1 MKPEDEPT
9 RSIMDQLLSELFGGN
24 LVILLLALFI
34 ILCLFLAIRI
44 VPQSE
49 QHVVERFGRLK
60 SVLGPGIN
68 FIVPFLDRVAHKV
81 SILERQLPNAS
92 QDAITAD
99 NVLVQIDT
107 SVFYRIL
114 EPEKTVYRI
123 RDVDGAIA
131 TTVAGIVRAEIGKM
145 ELDEVQSNRSMLI
158 PTIKASVE
166 DAVDDWGIEVTRA
179 EILDVNLDQA
189 TRDAMLQQLNA
200 ERERRA
206 AVTRA
211 EGQKR
216 AVELQADGE
225 LYAAR
230 QAAEARRVEA
240 DAEAYATGVVAEA
253 IAKGGLEAV
262 QYNIALEQVKAIGS
276 GGSGAGVADDDR
288 AGGCGRCLR
297 QGVPDAERARL
308 MWSEWWVWG
317 VAAIVLAVGEVLSAV
332 LRAAGFRHRGGRG
345 GADPAGRRA
354 AGGLAGRVAAGAVPG
369 LRGGVAD
376 RVAGAEEMAG
386 GL

>member
-1 MKPEDEPT
+1 
-9 RSIMDQLLSELFGGN
+9 MDFNDLITQLLGGN
-24 LVILLLALFI
+24 IVMLLLAGFI
-34 ILCLFLAIRI
+34 ILCVYLGVRI

-49 QHVVERFGRLK
+49 KYVVERFGRLK

-68 FIVPFLDRVAHKV
+68 FIVPFLDKVAHKV

-145 ELDEVQSNRSMLI
+145 ELDEVQANRSTLI
-158 PTIKASVE
+158 TTIKESVE
-166 DAVDDWGIEVTRA
+166 DAVDAWGIEVTRA

-206 AVTRA
+206 QVTRA

-216 AVELQADGE
+216 AVELEADAQ
-225 LYAAR
+225 LYAAK
-230 QAAEARRVEA
+230 QEAEARRVEA
-240 DAEAYATGVVAEA
+240 DAEAYATNVVAEA

-262 QYNIALEQVKAIGS
+262 QYNIALKQVEAI
-276 GGSGAGVADDDR
+276 
-288 AGGCGRCLR
+288 
-297 QGVPDAERARL
+297 
-308 MWSEWWVWG
+308 
-317 VAAIVLAVGEVLSAV
+317 
-332 LRAAGFRHRGGRG
+332 
-345 GADPAGRRA
+345 
-354 AGGLAGRVAAGAVPG
+354 
-369 LRGGVAD
+369 GGVAQGQGNQTIIVPAD
-376 RVAGAEEMAG
+376 AVDAFGKAFQMLKGRS
-386 GL
+386 